1 MTIEIRVLKPQ
12 DAAVLDRVA
21 PDVFDGPVDS
31 YLSAEFLEDSRHH
44 LAVALDG
51 DTVIG
56 MASAVDYV
64 HPDKPRELWI
74 NEIGVASTHRRL
86 GIGRQLLRALFR
98 CGRERGCREAWVGTE
113 QTNDAAR
120 ALYASVDGQDEPF
133 VLYSFQIDEH

>member
-12 DAAVLDRVA
+12 DAALLDRVA

-31 YLSAEFLEDSRHH
+31 HLSAEFLEDSRHH

-98 CGRERGCREAWVGTE
+98 RGRERGCREAWVGTE

-133 VLYSFQIDEH
+133 VLYSFQIDEQ